1 MNTTCQNDL
10 PADVAE
16 FMVGVE
22 PTKKEPWMATLSLI

>member
-1 MNTTCQNDL
+1 MNTISQNDL

-22 PTKKEPWMATLSLI
+22 PKKEPRMATLSLI

>member
-1 MNTTCQNDL
+1 MNTISQNDL

-22 PTKKEPWMATLSLI
+22 PTKRAADGHIVMI

>member
-1 MNTTCQNDL
+1 MNTISQNDL

-22 PTKKEPWMATLSLI
+22 PKKSRGWPHCH